1 MPGSRLTESILENIE
16 SGRKAD
22 LNISQLLSIAR
33 ALRVPPIYLL
43 SPITSPGA
51 RLDLPNLSDDV
62 AAMTAAEFDSW
73 LAAIPS
79 SSYTS
84 ATADERIEVDQLNA
98 FRERQTLLRELS
110 RLHVMQS
117 IEMSDADIPV
127 IGRSTEQRIASLQAD
142 LQKIDEYLSHS
153 RWELDPFRPFNGG
166 GTQP

>member
-22 LNISQLLSIAR
+22 LNISQLLNIAR
-33 ALRVPPIYLL
+33 ALRVPPIFLL
-43 SPITSPGA
+43 SPITSPDA

-73 LAAIPS
+73 LAAVPS

-84 ATADERIEVDQLNA
+84 GNPDERVEVDQLNA

-110 RLHVMQS
+110 RLQAVQS
-117 IEMSDADIPV
+117 VELSDPDIPV
-127 IGRSTEQRIASLQAD
+127 TGRSTERRMAALQEDVQR
-142 LQKIDEYLSHS
+142 IDEYLSHS
-153 RWELDPFRPFNGG
+153 RWTLGNPSS
-166 GTQP
+166 